1 MINFLFLFTA
11 TGGAHSMFW
20 VFAFWLIM
28 LFALVFGFITKGP
41 GYAGYYPFVFW
52 VLLAILG
59 YLTIGFPG

>member
-1 MINFLFLFTA
+1 MIILFLFVA
-11 TGGAHSMFW
+11 AAGAHSLFW
-20 VFAFWLIM
+20 VLAFWLIM
-28 LFALVFGFITKGP
+28 LFALVFGFVTRAP